1 MSHWEVCA
9 QLCIVEQKSD
19 MNALVCPRMALMPGK
34 CATMHNHAHLKTVPK
49 RVELKDGH
57 QTGGAETSHLKGTG
71 TMDYQKMTEIEPRLK
86 HLADSATAARQQGSH
101 WVDWWSVHHQQLA
114 RLVGF
119 GAACPEL
126 RADRHWAAAY
136 SRLCQVWVKAELA
149 NPSRLAWSE
158 RPLGTTPEDVRAARV
173 TG

>member
-86 HLADSATAARQQGSH
+86 HLEAACLASRQQSASWPG
-101 WVDWWSVHHQQLA
+101 WWATHHVQLT
-114 RLVGF
+114 RLVGAN
-119 GAACPEL
+119 AACPEL
-126 RADRHWAAAY
+126 RNDRAWDTAFGHLAGTWVRADIADAAQ
-136 SRLCQVWVKAELA
+136 L
-149 NPSRLAWSE
+149 PWSE
-158 RPLGTTPEDVRAARV
+158 RPLGTSEPDRAARV
-173 TG
+173 AG